1 MPAKLSHICLF
12 TDDVQALTKFYEY
25 VLDMPADSN
34 LGSYVQFKTEG
45 AAILAIWDIDEQNAK
60 APDSAE
66 VRKNK
71 SSILEF
77 QVEDVDKEFER
88 LSEYGVQWV
97 KEPTTQPWGTRSTY
111 FRDLDGNLVSFYSAP

>member
-1 MPAKLSHICLF
+1 MPAKLSHVCLF
-12 TDDVQALTKFYEY
+12 TDDVQALTRFYEF

-34 LGSYVQFKTEG
+34 LGTYVQFKTEG
-45 AAILAIWDIDEQNAK
+45 AAILAIWEIAEQNEH
-60 APDSAE
+60 APGSAE
-66 VRKNK
+66 LRMNK

-77 QVEDVDKEFER
+77 RVKDVDKEFGR

-111 FRDLDGNLVSFYSAP
+111 FRDLDGNLVSFYSMP